1 MICFDNPSSI
11 KYLLVR
17 SRIYCLARFV
27 GFILCLPKAFSSPI
41 VFADRSA
48 DYWKRQLTLEE
59 TENIVCWASSL
70 NCRGCCLCAF
80 AIRLILLGKG
90 WVYRM
95 EWHWACRSFLVEH
108 PQQHFYK
115 LRKPYSVIFFLLSN
129 VQLIQI
135 SEAGTRKHFSIS
147 NLAHSFDCKTYGES
161 LQQPDLHHRVGF
173 LSIPPL
179 SLDNGL
185 EQLKLLI
192 LFLFFCLAEALI
204 FFSGQ
209 TKQKGLQIRWFPAK
223 LKLAWSFSEKIHRC
237 GENRKQLKFLLEV
250 EFLLFASK

>member
-1 MICFDNPSSI
+1 
-11 KYLLVR
+11 VR

-27 GFILCLPKAFSSPI
+27 GFIFCLPMAFSSPI

-90 WVYRM
+90 WVYRT

-115 LRKPYSVIFFLLSN
+115 LRKPYSDIFFLLRN
-129 VQLIQI
+129 EQLIQI
-135 SEAGTRKHFSIS
+135 SEAGTRKHFYIS

-161 LQQPDLHHRVGF
+161 LQQPDGWIFIYTAIVPWQWSGAVEVIDFVSFF
-173 LSIPPL
+173 LPRRGTDIFLRSNETERL
-179 SLDNGL
+179 AD
-185 EQLKLLI
+185 LLV
-192 LFLFFCLAEALI
+192 
-204 FFSGQ
+204 SRQ
-209 TKQKGLQIRWFPAK
+209 T
-223 LKLAWSFSEKIHRC
+223 
-237 GENRKQLKFLLEV
+237 
-250 EFLLFASK
+250 

>member
-1 MICFDNPSSI
+1 MICFDNPSTI

-17 SRIYCLARFV
+17 SRIYCLARFD
-27 GFILCLPKAFSSPI
+27 GFIFCLPMAFSSPI

-135 SEAGTRKHFSIS
+135 SEAGTQEHFCIS

-185 EQLKLLI
+185 EQLKLSI
-192 LFLFFCLAEALI
+192 LFLNFCLEEALI
-204 FFSGQ
+204 FCFGQ
-209 TKQKGLQIRWFPAK
+209 TKQKACRLACFPP
-223 LKLAWSFSEKIHRC
+223 KLAWSFSEKIQHMC
-237 GENRKQLKFLLEV
+237 RK
-250 EFLLFASK
+250 

>member
-1 MICFDNPSSI
+1 MICFDNPSTI

-27 GFILCLPKAFSSPI
+27 GLIFCLPMAFSSPI
-41 VFADRSA
+41 VFADCSA
-48 DYWKRQLTLEE
+48 DYSKRQLTLEE

-108 PQQHFYK
+108 PQQHFVK
-115 LRKPYSVIFFLLSN
+115 LQKPCSVIFSLLSN

-135 SEAGTRKHFSIS
+135 SEAGTQEHVSIS
-147 NLAHSFDCKTYGES
+147 NLDRAFY
-161 LQQPDLHHRVGF
+161 
-173 LSIPPL
+173 
-179 SLDNGL
+179 
-185 EQLKLLI
+185 
-192 LFLFFCLAEALI
+192 
-204 FFSGQ
+204 
-209 TKQKGLQIRWFPAK
+209 
-223 LKLAWSFSEKIHRC
+223 
-237 GENRKQLKFLLEV
+237 
-250 EFLLFASK
+250 